1 MKNEASPTPHLLFVL
16 FRISSR
22 NLYMALLSF
31 GQYQERTLNN
41 LLKGVSKMKKTLL
54 IVAVVILALGALGV
68 GVAFAQGGNPPSYP
82 YGGQMMGGRG
92 GSGGYGPVHDYVE
105 QALASKL
112 GLTEAQVETELA
124 TKPMAQIALDHGIAQ
139 ADLAA
144 FMNDIHKTAFTAAVK
159 DGAMTQVQ
167 ADFMLQRMSQ
177 NGYGTG
183 TCPMGNGGYGRGGG
197 MMGGWGRGQ
206 NQNQNP

>member
-1 MKNEASPTPHLLFVL
+1 MKNEASPTLHLLFVL

-22 NLYMALLSF
+22 NLYMVLLSF
-31 GQYQERTLNN
+31 EQYQERTLNN
-41 LLKGVSKMKKTLL
+41 LLIGVSKMKKTLL
-54 IVAVVILALGALGV
+54 IVAVVVLALGALGV
-68 GVAFAQGGNPPSYP
+68 GAAFAQGGNPP
-82 YGGQMMGGRG
+82 YGGMMGGRG
-92 GSGGYGPVHDYVE
+92 GNGGYGPVHDYVE

-112 GLTEAQVETELA
+112 GLTEVQVETELA
-124 TKPMAQIALDHGIAQ
+124 TKPMIQIALDHGIAQ
-139 ADLAA
+139 ADVTA
-144 FMNDIHKTAFTAAVK
+144 FMNDIHKTAFAAAVK

-167 ADFMLQRMSQ
+167 ADAMLQRMSQ

-183 TCPMGNGGYGRGGG
+183 TCPMNGNGGYGRGGG